1 MTWLVDTQCWL
12 WMKSRPDRFTAEVRA
27 RLADSRTILLFSAAS
42 AWEIAIKY
50 ALKKLRL
57 PAPPVRYV
65 ATRLGETRMT
75 PLSVSWEHA
84 VHVSGLPLHH
94 RDPFDRLLIAQ
105 AQIEKVPILSDDDA
119 LARYDV
125 EIIRP

>member
-1 MTWLVDTQCWL
+1 
-12 WMKSRPDRFTAEVRA
+12 MKSRPDRFRPDVRE
-27 RLADSRTILLFSAAS
+27 RLADAQTTLLFSAAS

-57 PAPPVRYV
+57 PEPPPQYV
-65 ATRLGETRMT
+65 ATRLTETRMT
-75 PLSVSWEHA
+75 PLPISWEHA
-84 VHVSGLPLHH
+84 VRISELPPHH

-105 AQIEKVPILSDDDA
+105 AQIEKVPILSDDA
-119 LARYDV
+119 AISKYDV